1 MRIVAT
7 LLTLS
12 LMVLSCEHTNSSK
25 ERGLVDT
32 SYTKLPLWPEPT
44 KIPVC
49 WETDF
54 TVRQDYKYEIQRIV
68 NEQYGRA
75 GFGFVGWKT
84 CGPMDSSDTVRVKIR
99 EFKNMVGGA
108 GNLSNRF
115 GTLKIGDGL
124 VYLDHLA
131 YWNKEL
137 DRPNTVVFAGKTLC
151 PSDNGMN
158 CVRSYALH
166 EFGHVL
172 GLHHEANRRDSD
184 CQYRQ
189 EDLVLSGEAK
199 TTMVGDYD
207 EDSIMNYCK
216 NLDEMAKDVYPTIS
230 EGDILTFA
238 TYYKSPFARIRPVAR
253 PRGAETLTLR
263 FVSDTAKVYRYKV
276 GPLEGLNCK
285 DSDGYS
291 EIAPIGKVAT
301 VKLANSGTPLGICA
315 VGGDGDLWQPW
326 EGYSLAITF

>member
-7 LLTLS
+7 LLALS
-12 LMVLSCEHTNSSK
+12 LMALSCKHPNSSN
-25 ERGLVDT
+25 ESGLVDT
-32 SYTKLPLWPEPT
+32 RYIKLPLWPEPT

-54 TVRQDYKYEIQRIV
+54 TVRQDYKDEIQRIV

-75 GFGFVGWKT
+75 GFSFVGWKI
-84 CGPMDSSDTVRVKIR
+84 CNPRDSSDTVRIKIR
-99 EFKNMVGGA
+99 EFKNLVGGA

-124 VYLDHLA
+124 VYLDHLV
-131 YWNKEL
+131 YWNKTL
-137 DRPNTVVFAGKTLC
+137 DLPETVVFEDKTLC

-172 GLHHEANRRDSD
+172 GLHHESNRRDSD

-189 EDLVLSGEAK
+189 EDLLLNEEAK
-199 TTMVGDYD
+199 TTTVGDYD
-207 EDSIMNYCK
+207 KASIMNYCK
-216 NLDEMAKDVYPTIS
+216 NLDDMAKDVYPTIS
-230 EGDILTFA
+230 DGDVLALA
-238 TYYKSPFARIRPVAR
+238 TYYKSPFVRIKPVAR
-253 PRGAETLTLR
+253 PRGAPTLTLR

-276 GPLEGLNCK
+276 GTLEGLNCK

-291 EIAPIGKVAT
+291 RITPIGKIAT
-301 VKLANSGTPLGICA
+301 VKLANSGTPVGICA
-315 VGGDGDLWQPW
+315 VGGDGARWQPW
-326 EGYSLAITF
+326 EGYSLAITL